1 MKLDKER
8 LRVLAEAATPGPW
21 GTIDRGPFWGESEGD
36 VIDHY
41 GADVVGAE
49 HVAPLGTQ
57 ETTRGQMWL
66 RDAEFIAAARDAVPA
81 LLAENAALAA
91 EVDRL
96 RTNAARYEWL
106 RGQFWH
112 KSNLF
117 VVQGDKSNVM
127 LGTRCPSK
135 SSLDAAIDAAMADKG
150 GATS

>member
-21 GTIDRGPFWGESEGD
+21 GTIERGPFWGESEGD

-81 LLAENAALAA
+81 LLSEIAALAA
-91 EVDRL
+91 EVERL
-96 RTNAARYEWL
+96 RTDTARYEWL
-106 RGQFWH
+106 RH
-112 KSNLF
+112 
-117 VVQGDKSNVM
+117 GDNDEALLQHNGAERDRPTM
-127 LGTRCPSK
+127 WLLRNDR
-135 SSLDAAIDAAMADKG
+135 LDTAIDAAVADKG
-150 GATS
+150 VQT

>member
-1 MKLDKER
+1 MTIDKER
-8 LRVLAEAATPGPW
+8 LRVLAEGATPGPW
-21 GTIDRGPFWGESEGD
+21 GTIERGPFWGESEGD

-91 EVDRL
+91 EVERTSNNRDMWKAQCAAQAKEVERL
-96 RTNAARYEWL
+96 RKDEREACAKVCDDCATAIRAR
-106 RGQFWH
+106 G
-112 KSNLF
+112 
-117 VVQGDKSNVM
+117 SNV
-127 LGTRCPSK
+127 P
-135 SSLDAAIDAAMADKG
+135 
-150 GATS
+150 

>member
-1 MKLDKER
+1 MTIDKER
-8 LRVLAEAATPGPW
+8 LRVLAEGATPGPW
-21 GTIDRGPFWGESEGD
+21 GTIERGPFWGESEGD

-91 EVDRL
+91 EVERL
-96 RTNAARYEWL
+96 RKDAGRVDAYIKFMRDNAFNPELHAHETRDLLETCKRLEEW
-106 RGQFWH
+106 RSGI
-112 KSNLF
+112 N
-117 VVQGDKSNVM
+117 D
-127 LGTRCPSK
+127 
-135 SSLDAAIDAAMADKG
+135 
-150 GATS
+150 